1 MITLLLLHIQLKVL
15 KCCRVTLQ
23 KQIVVTLLP
32 LLDGFKSV
40 ALIELLL

>member
-15 KCCRVTLQ
+15 KCFRVTLQ

-40 ALIELLL
+40 ALI